1 MGGESS
7 LTKGFLMRR
16 SILAFMAAASAV
28 AVSTPAV
35 AGKPNVNTLP
45 DVEDPCDL
53 GLTTPNAQDC
63 AGYYP
68 APPPILAGNADSI
81 QAQKDAIATL
91 DGDYEWDGDWA
102 AAEATKVLTLTGPDS
117 NQIDFGQTLF
127 GITIIG
133 AHFGNVAGPAGN
145 VSVFWLFDFGTEGAD
160 FVTLDNVQGFSNAVL
175 YTTGGTPPVPEPATW
190 AMMLLG
196 FGAAGTAMRRSRRRA
211 AQLAQLA

>member
-1 MGGESS
+1 
-7 LTKGFLMRR
+7 MRR
-16 SILAFMAAASAV
+16 SILAFLAAASAV
-28 AVSTPAV
+28 AVSSPAIAGKSNIQTLPAV
-35 AGKPNVNTLP
+35 TH
-45 DVEDPCDL
+45 PCDL
-53 GLTTPNAQDC
+53 GLTTPDAIDC

-68 APPPILAGNADSI
+68 GNLNAGSQTENI
-81 QAQKDAIATL
+81 QDAIASL

-102 AAEATKVLTLTGPDS
+102 TAEATKQLTLGGAGS
-117 NQIDFGQTLF
+117 NELSFGETLF
-127 GITIIG
+127 GLTIIG

-196 FGAAGTAMRRSRRRA
+196 FGAAGTAMRRSRRRNA
-211 AQLAQLA
+211 TIAQLA